1 MKTLPLACL
10 LAAIA
15 VSLPAAAADP
25 ADTRADT
32 ALQELFKIDQNL
44 MTLITLQQHTANQA
58 PVCFL
63 DGRQFSEGAVQ
74 DGRICQSGAGR
85 LAWVPYEVSPK

>member
-1 MKTLPLACL
+1 MKTFPLACL

-15 VSLPAAAADP
+15 ASLPAAAADP
-25 ADTRADT
+25 ADTRTDT

-44 MTLITLQQHTANQA
+44 MTLIALQHSADPA

-74 DGRICQSGAGR
+74 DGRICQSGADR
-85 LAWVPYEVSPK
+85 LAWVPYEPGRK

>member
-1 MKTLPLACL
+1 MAPFSQKVEP
-10 LAAIA
+10 
-15 VSLPAAAADP
+15 PANP
-25 ADTRADT
+25 GRFT

-44 MTLITLQQHTANQA
+44 MTLITLQQHAADRA